1 MGIMGILGTDISSQ
15 LREFAKKFPKDG
27 IGASKFRVGEFLEEL
42 ASDIETDS
50 NLDGWNRLN
59 LAEEVDT
66 MMDPTWYSRLIIRF
80 GMFVP
85 IAFSWWS
92 IMEASRAYGK
102 LSDDLK
108 RSESFLSLWVSG
120 MDGQI
125 RSIEKLPNAAL
136 VTFLSI
142 AFIGLLG
149 LISGLPQSRL
159 RKNLNRLMQKTQVYV
174 GQNAAFTPDEIRGSV
189 SQLLSEMLDAGKA
202 LEKSSTESLAVIKDL
217 SEQVDNLKTYVEAQT
232 NLVGGDLK
240 ASINS
245 TNSASAAL
253 VKSLDASQALANALQ
268 SSSGDLR
275 NSLAPINQ
283 MIDGANNL
291 AKSSVAA
298 STTLRDMVQSVPE
311 SFHEPIGAMISAGE
325 YLGEV
330 VAELTRQMAT
340 MESLFA
346 SVGHARGALEIQ
358 DLLRRIENSTIGVAN
373 GQIEFGAQ
381 INDLGQDFK
390 AMQEGT
396 FQLVT
401 AMDRLSGEIRRTQ
414 R

>member
-1 MGIMGILGTDISSQ
+1 MGILGTEIASQ
-15 LREFAKKFPKDG
+15 LREFASEFPKEG
-27 IGASKFRVGEFLEEL
+27 IGATKYRVGEFLEEL
-42 ASDIETDS
+42 ASDIDAGS

-66 MMDPTWYSRLIIRF
+66 MMDPEWYSRLIIRF

-92 IMEASRAYGK
+92 IREASRAYGD
-102 LSDDLK
+102 LSASRK
-108 RSESFLSLWVSG
+108 YQESFLSLWVNG
-120 MDGQI
+120 MDGGI
-125 RSIEKLPNAAL
+125 REFEKLPNAAL
-136 VTFLSI
+136 LTFATI
-142 AFIGLLG
+142 AVIGFLG

-159 RKNLNRLMQKTQVYV
+159 RKNLNRLMQKTQVYI

-189 SQLLSEMLDAGKA
+189 SQLLSEMILAGSA
-202 LEKSSTESLAVIKDL
+202 LEKTSNESLSVIKDL
-217 SEQVDNLKTYVEAQT
+217 SEQVDNLKNYVEAQT
-232 NLVGGDLK
+232 NLVGGELK
-240 ASINS
+240 ATILS
-245 TNSASAAL
+245 TNSASSAL
-253 VKSLDASQALANALQ
+253 VKSLDASQALASALQ

-291 AKSSVAA
+291 AASSVSA
-298 STTLRDMVQSVPE
+298 STTLRDMVQAVPE

-340 MESLFA
+340 MEPLFA
-346 SVGHARGALEIQ
+346 SIGHARGALEIQ
-358 DLLRRIENSTIGVAN
+358 DLLRQIENSTIGVAN
-373 GQIEFGAQ
+373 GQVEFGAQ
-381 INDLGQDFK
+381 IKVIGQEFK

-396 FQLVT
+396 FQLVS
-401 AMDRLSGEIRRTQ
+401 AMDRLSGEIRRMQ
-414 R
+414 S

>member
-15 LREFAKKFPKDG
+15 LREFAKEFPKEG
-27 IGASKFRVGEFLEEL
+27 IGATKYRVGEFLEEL
-42 ASDIETDS
+42 ASDIDAGS

-66 MMDPTWYSRLIIRF
+66 MMDPEWYSRLIIRF

-92 IMEASRAYGK
+92 IREASRAYGD
-102 LSDDLK
+102 LSASRK
-108 RSESFLSLWVSG
+108 YQESFLSLWVNG
-120 MDGQI
+120 MDGGI
-125 RSIEKLPNAAL
+125 REFEKLPNAAL
-136 VTFLSI
+136 LTFVTI
-142 AFIGLLG
+142 AVIGFLG

-159 RKNLNRLMQKTQVYV
+159 RKNLNRLMQKTQVYI

-189 SQLLSEMLDAGKA
+189 SQLLSEMILAGSA
-202 LEKSSTESLAVIKDL
+202 LEKTSNESLSVIKDL
-217 SEQVDNLKTYVEAQT
+217 SEQVDNLKNYVEAQT
-232 NLVGGDLK
+232 NLVGGELK
-240 ASINS
+240 ATILS
-245 TNSASAAL
+245 TNSASSAL
-253 VKSLDASQALANALQ
+253 VKSLDASQALASALQ

-291 AKSSVAA
+291 AASSVSA
-298 STTLRDMVQSVPE
+298 STTLRDMVQAVPE

-340 MESLFA
+340 MEPLFA
-346 SVGHARGALEIQ
+346 SIGHARGALEIQ
-358 DLLRRIENSTIGVAN
+358 DLLRQIENSTIGVAN
-373 GQIEFGAQ
+373 GQVEFGAQ
-381 INDLGQDFK
+381 IKVIGQEFK

-396 FQLVT
+396 FQLVS
-401 AMDRLSGEIRRTQ
+401 AMDRLSGEIRRMQ
-414 R
+414 S

>member
-1 MGIMGILGTDISSQ
+1 MGLMGILGTDIASQ
-15 LREFAKKFPKDG
+15 LREFSSEFPKEG
-27 IGASKFRVGEFLEEL
+27 IGASKYRVGEFLEEL
-42 ASDIETDS
+42 ASDIEANT

-66 MMDPTWYSRLIIRF
+66 MMDPEWYSRLIIRF

-92 IMEASRAYGK
+92 IREASSAYGD
-102 LSDDLK
+102 LSAARK
-108 RSESFLSLWVSG
+108 YEESFLSLWVNG
-120 MDGQI
+120 MDGKI
-125 RSIEKLPNAAL
+125 RAFEKLPNAAL
-136 VTFLSI
+136 LTFATI
-142 AFIGLLG
+142 AIIGLLG
-149 LISGLPQSRL
+149 LVSGLPQSRL
-159 RKNLNRLMQKTQVYV
+159 RKNLNRLMQKTQVYI

-189 SQLLSEMLDAGKA
+189 SQLLSEMITAGTA
-202 LEKSSTESLAVIKDL
+202 LEKTSNESLSVIKDL
-217 SEQVDNLKTYVEAQT
+217 SEQVDNLKNYVEAQT
-232 NLVGGDLK
+232 NLVGGELK
-240 ASINS
+240 ATILS
-245 TNSASAAL
+245 TNSASTAL

-275 NSLAPINQ
+275 NALAPINQ
-283 MIDGANNL
+283 MIEGANNL
-291 AKSSVAA
+291 AVSSVSA
-298 STTLRDMVQSVPE
+298 SSTLRDMVQSVPE

-346 SVGHARGALEIQ
+346 SVGHTRGALEIQ
-358 DLLRRIENSTIGVAN
+358 DLLRRIENSTIGVAS
-373 GQIEFGAQ
+373 GQVEFGAQ
-381 INDLGQDFK
+381 IRDFGQDFK

-396 FQLVT
+396 FQLVS
-401 AMDRLSGEIRRTQ
+401 AMDRLSGEIRRMQ

>member
-1 MGIMGILGTDISSQ
+1 MGLMGILGTEIASQ
-15 LREFAKKFPKDG
+15 LREYASEFPKEG
-27 IGASKFRVGEFLEEL
+27 IGATKYRVGEFLEEL
-42 ASDIETDS
+42 ASDIDAGS

-66 MMDPTWYSRLIIRF
+66 MMDPEWYSRLIIRF

-92 IMEASRAYGK
+92 IREASRAYGD
-102 LSDDLK
+102 LSASRK
-108 RSESFLSLWVSG
+108 YQESFLSLWVNG
-120 MDGQI
+120 MDGGI
-125 RSIEKLPNAAL
+125 REFEKLPNAAL
-136 VTFLSI
+136 LTFVSI
-142 AFIGLLG
+142 AVIGFLG

-159 RKNLNRLMQKTQVYV
+159 RKNLNRLMQKTQVYI

-189 SQLLSEMLDAGKA
+189 SQLLSEMILAGSA
-202 LEKSSTESLAVIKDL
+202 LEKTSNESLSVIKDL
-217 SEQVDNLKTYVEAQT
+217 SEQVDNLKNYVEAQT
-232 NLVGGDLK
+232 NLVGGELK
-240 ASINS
+240 ATILS
-245 TNSASAAL
+245 TNSASSAL

-291 AKSSVAA
+291 AASSVSA
-298 STTLRDMVQSVPE
+298 STTLRDMVQAVPE

-340 MESLFA
+340 MEPLFA
-346 SVGHARGALEIQ
+346 SIGHARGALEIQ
-358 DLLRRIENSTIGVAN
+358 DLLRQIENSTIGVAN
-373 GQIEFGAQ
+373 GQVEFGAQ
-381 INDLGQDFK
+381 IKGIGQEFR

-396 FQLVT
+396 FQLVS
-401 AMDRLSGEIRRTQ
+401 AMDRLSGEIRRLQ
-414 R
+414 S